1 MLDFFKRNKNVEKV
15 FKSMN
20 LKKTCRVSKIGYD
33 GYYMVRMKKL
43 VYLIQ
48 KTDKLLINQG

>member
-43 VYLIQ
+43 VYLNT
-48 KTDKLLINQG
+48 KN